1 MTKLICLDAGHG
13 GKDSGAIGY
22 GLREADVA
30 LKLVELVNHYL
41 GSYACVTTLTRNKN
55 TSASYPSGSAG
66 LRKRIAYANNKGADF
81 YLSLHC
87 NAGRG
92 SGFES
97 YVAQPAPTRTKRIQ
111 KIINDSVLDFLKGYG
126 VKAHGNPE
134 KVDIQAARGRIAV
147 VRDTKMSAVLL
158 ENLFIDNPTENK
170 LLKDGQFLD
179 GLAKAI
185 TLGVASALGLD
196 KR

>member
-13 GKDSGAIGY
+13 GKDSGAVGY
-22 GLREADVA
+22 GLREADVV
-30 LKLVELVNHYL
+30 LKLAELVNQHL
-41 GSYACVTTLTRNKN
+41 GAYSCVTTMTRNKN
-55 TSASYPSGSAG
+55 TSAGYPSGREG
-66 LRKRIAYANNKGADF
+66 LHKRIAYANAKNADF
-81 YLSLHC
+81 FLSLHC
-87 NAGRG
+87 NAGKG

-111 KIINDSVLDFLKGYG
+111 KIINDNVLDFLKGYG

-158 ENLFIDNPTENK
+158 ECLFIDNPTENK
-170 LLKDGQFLD
+170 LLKDSQFLD

-185 TLGVASALGLD
+185 TAGVASSLGLE